1 MAFLGAHT
9 TAHGRESRSF
19 FEHHGSVD
27 EVATL
32 DVFDETGDV
41 DADGA
46 TGDALRVGAVEAT
59 GCFGY
64 RLLLVEALVDF
75 LVARDAVGRVELG
88 HFGARYGGAFFGR
101 DGIAELLTP
110 LGVARRYGV

>member
-1 MAFLGAHT
+1 MAFLGADT
-9 TAHGRESRSF
+9 TAHGRESRRL

-46 TGDALRVGAVEAT
+46 AGDALWVGAVKAT
-59 GCFGY
+59 GSFGY
-64 RLLLVEALVDF
+64 RLLLVEALVYF

-101 DGIAELLTP
+101 EGIAELLTP